1 MLRWGVRVSHAP
13 QRRLRFL
20 TLKGTIIAYDN
31 RLSKARQL
39 QSNLRVRYTPL
50 TGRILKTKNTMKKN
64 WTSTES
70 VAALKQMIADRI
82 KWEQDMRSLVD
93 NLDLSP
99 QQ

>member
-1 MLRWGVRVSHAP
+1 
-13 QRRLRFL
+13 
-20 TLKGTIIAYDN
+20 
-31 RLSKARQL
+31 
-39 QSNLRVRYTPL
+39 
-50 TGRILKTKNTMKKN
+50 MKKN